1 MQSLVRGSLLS
12 STHVCLPIPLS
23 APALSHYY
31 YPANRIP
38 NYLRG
43 MRNRTK
49 QLPGLIGLQASFTQ
63 SGQVGFPPTLSA
75 ARVSP
80 ATRRRPRRLPMA
92 AYSADQHSAPR
103 PAVARGSSRSPSAGK
118 VRTRAPWAG
127 WWAGL
132 VEGEGRAGGP
142 CVAGWRAGRA

>member
-12 STHVCLPIPLS
+12 SPHVCLPAARS

-31 YPANRIP
+31 YPVIRIP

-43 MRNRTK
+43 MRNRTE
-49 QLPGLIGLQASFTQ
+49 QLPGLTGLQASFTQ
-63 SGQVGFPPTLSA
+63 SGQVGFSPTLSA

-92 AYSADQHSAPR
+92 AYSADQHSAPK
-103 PAVARGSSRSPSAGK
+103 PAVARASSMSPSAGK
-118 VRTRAPWAG
+118 VSTRAPVVGGAC
-127 WWAGL
+127 
-132 VEGEGRAGGP
+132 GR
-142 CVAGWRAGRA
+142 